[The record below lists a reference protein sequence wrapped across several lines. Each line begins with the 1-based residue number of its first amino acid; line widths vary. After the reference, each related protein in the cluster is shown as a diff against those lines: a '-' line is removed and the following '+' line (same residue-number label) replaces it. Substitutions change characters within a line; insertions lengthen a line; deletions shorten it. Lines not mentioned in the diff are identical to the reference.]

1 MKTYNKKTEDYI
13 QEILKECNGANSKL
27 DKLETIRKQL
37 LLPLCGHRTTIQESF
52 EYAKMLSDSA
62 GKEGMTVL
70 TAVGVVINSIRYE
83 MEQAMEAD
91 STFPQPNNYE
101 RDDDKTSE

>member
-1 MKTYNKKTEDYI
+1 MSKQETENYI
-13 QEILKECNGANSKL
+13 QEILEECNGANSKL

-83 MEQAMEAD
+83 MEKAMEAD
-91 STFPQPNNYE
+91 STFGEKN
-101 RDDDKTSE
+101 DDKTSE